1 MTASDAG
8 ARELEAAR
16 AHADWLR
23 GIQKRRV
30 ELEAQADKGRAGN
43 SNWGRLLDEIDGL
56 RDYDIA
62 IELLPYIDSLEARLH
77 ATEREL
83 ASARAANDVAAPILS
98 VFKAHQQSWQEAGF
112 GTSSL
117 HDFLFEWADTTWLS
131 ENLVALLSTF
141 MREPAANAEPTAPLL
156 AADAPAEGDA

>member
-8 ARELEAAR
+8 ARELEAAK
-16 AHADWLR
+16 AEFGKTEMLYKHWR
-23 GIQKRRV
+23 GRQV
-30 ELEAQADKGRAGN
+30 GAVGWNMWSESYLNAAVV
-43 SNWGRLLDEIDGL
+43 
-56 RDYDIA
+56 
-62 IELLPYIDSLEARLH
+62 YIDALEARLH

-83 ASARAANDVAAPILS
+83 ARARAANDVAAPILS